1 LSDRKRKEQGIRQPK
16 ISLAS
21 GTPRWQTAAAIAVIL
36 IAYVALRLPGISVP
50 LDRDEG
56 AFGYMGQLINAGK
69 LPYRD
74 GVDHKPPVA
83 FYINALALRFVP
95 PTEQGVHIFLL
106 LYNSLT
112 LLCMFYLGKCYF
124 RSLSAGLWCAFAFGV
139 FSASPAIQGFT
150 ASTEMWMLLPIAL
163 SLLLAVLGAQRRRNS
178 MLLVLS
184 GVAGATACWT
194 KQTAFTS
201 ILFVFVFVCLSSPVT
216 EPGPAAPSLAARMR
230 AVAYW
235 MLGAAGVSVLLI
247 SYFYIHGIFGAFF
260 YWSFLHNV
268 SYTVGRTLS
277 ETLSAFQ
284 ERLVEIIRGD
294 FVILGAGI
302 IAAVWLLIKKDR
314 KAYFILGFLALSLL
328 GTLPGFS
335 YRHYFAQL
343 APAVGLAGGYGFF
356 VLVEHFRKPD
366 RRPVIAIACGLLA
379 LCVPVAMNRQYFFER
394 NPNKICR
401 TYFQY
406 NPFPESKQ
414 VAAYVAESTSP
425 SDKVF
430 IVGSE
435 PEILFYAR
443 RQSPSS
449 FLMMYPL
456 TSSYP
461 RYKEFQETVWN
472 DLQKAPP
479 RFILKAAN
487 ISSSFAPDGIADV
500 AIFDRLDN
508 LIRSNYV
515 VDQVLL
521 LTEFQ
526 GAWVSNGGAIPPK
539 ASGIYVCRRKD

>member
-1 LSDRKRKEQGIRQPK
+1 
-16 ISLAS
+16 
-21 GTPRWQTAAAIAVIL
+21 
-36 IAYVALRLPGISVP
+36 
-50 LDRDEG
+50 
-56 AFGYMGQLINAGK
+56 MGQLINAGK
-69 LPYRD
+69 LPYLD
-74 GVDHKPPVA
+74 GVDHKPPIA

-95 PTEQGVHIFLL
+95 PTEQGIHIFLL
-106 LYNSLT
+106 LYNLLT

-124 RSLSAGLWCAFAFGV
+124 RSLSAGLWCAFAFAV

-163 SLLLAVLGAQRRRNS
+163 SLLLAVLGAQRRS
-178 MLLVLS
+178 AMLLVFS
-184 GVAGATACWT
+184 GVAGAVACWT

-201 ILFVFVFVCLSSPVT
+201 ILFVFIFVCFSRPGT
-216 EPGPAAPSLAARMR
+216 EPGPAAPSLAVRLR
-230 AVAYW
+230 AAACW
-235 MLGAAGVSVLLI
+235 MLGAVGFSGLLI
-247 SYFYIHGIFGAFF
+247 SYFYIQGIFGAFF

-268 SYTVGRTLS
+268 SYTEARTLS
-277 ETLSAFQ
+277 ATISAFR
-284 ERLVEIIRGD
+284 ERLVEIARGD

-302 IAAVWLLIKKDR
+302 SAAVWCLVKKDR

-328 GTLPGFS
+328 GTFPGFS

-356 VLVEHFRKPD
+356 VLAEHFRKPD
-366 RRPVIAIACGLLA
+366 RRPLIAAACGLVC
-379 LCVPVAMNRQYFFER
+379 LCVPVVMNSQYFLEGD
-394 NPNKICR
+394 PNKISR
-401 TYFQY
+401 YYFQY

-414 VAAYVAESTSP
+414 LASYVAGLTSP

-435 PEILFYAR
+435 PEILFYAS

-449 FLMMYPL
+449 FLMFYPL

-461 RYKEFQETVWN
+461 RYKGFQQTVWN

-479 RFILKAAN
+479 KVILETAN
-487 ISSSFAPDGIADV
+487 MTSSIMWDGVADIA
-500 AIFDRLDN
+500 ILGRLNN

-521 LTEFQ
+521 VSKYR
-526 GAWVSNGGAIPPK
+526 GAWVSSGGAIPPN
-539 ASGIYVCRRKD
+539 ASCIYVFKRKD